1 MIHLGTVDFGST
13 LYIPISTNT
22 GSGGT
27 IGFDTPSSVLLSDFE
42 VYKNGT
48 TARAD
53 VTGYAFNEAI
63 NSTTGLHVFTIDM
76 TSNPASF
83 WELGKKYNVAFTP
96 TPTIDGQTVEAWIAE
111 FTIETSEEQ
120 KLKASAAGIITGT
133 ASGTPT
139 TTSNDSDLSGFAD
152 NELIGR
158 TIVFTAGT
166 AQGCAAVIT
175 DYTSVNGVISYSEGI
190 ATASVSGDT
199 FIIV

>member
-27 IGFDTPSSVLLSDFE
+27 VGFSATPVIGDFE

-48 TARAD
+48 TARSD
-53 VTGYAFNEAI
+53 TTGYVFNEAI
-63 NSTTGLHVFTIDM
+63 NSSTGLHVFSIDM

-83 WELGKKYNVAFTP
+83 WELGKKYLVGFTP
-96 TPTIDGQTVEAWIAE
+96 TATVDGETIEAWIAE
-111 FTIETSEEQ
+111 FTIETLEEQ

-133 ASGTPT
+133 ASPT

>member
-22 GSGGT
+22 GAGGT
-27 IGFDTPSSVLLSDFE
+27 IGFSASPVVGDFE

-53 VTGYAFNEAI
+53 TTGFAFNEAI
-63 NSTTGLHVFTIDM
+63 DSSTGLHVFSIDM
-76 TSNPASF
+76 SSNPASF
-83 WELGKKYNVAFTP
+83 WELGKKYIVAFTP
-96 TPTIDGQTVEAWIAE
+96 TATVDGETVEAWIAE

-120 KLKASAAGIITGT
+120 KLKASAAGIITGV
-133 ASGTPT
+133 ASGSPT
-139 TTSNDSDLSGFAD
+139 TTSNESDLTGFAD

-158 TIVFTAGT
+158 TIVFTGGV
-166 AQGCAAVIT
+166 AQGCAAIIT
-175 DYTSVNGVISYSEGI
+175 DYASVNGTISYTGGI
-190 ATASVSGDT
+190 ATASVAADT

>member
-27 IGFDTPSSVLLSDFE
+27 IGFSTTPVVGDFE
-42 VYKNGT
+42 VYKDGT

-53 VTGYAFNEAI
+53 DTGYAFNAGI
-63 NSTTGLHVFTIDM
+63 NGSTGLHVFTIDM

-83 WELGKKYNVAFTP
+83 WELGEKYLVGFTP
-96 TPTIDGQTVEAWIAE
+96 TATVDGETVEAWVAE

-120 KLKASAAGIITGT
+120 KLKASAAGTLTGL

-139 TTSNDSDLSGFAD
+139 TTSNDSDLSGFED
-152 NELIGR
+152 DELIGR

>member
-27 IGFDTPSSVLLSDFE
+27 IGFDTPSSVLLSNFE

-48 TARAD
+48 TARSD
-53 VTGYAFNEAI
+53 TTGYVFNEAI
-63 NSTTGLHVFTIDM
+63 NSSTGLHVFSIDM

-83 WELGKKYNVAFTP
+83 WELGKKYLVGFAP
-96 TPTIDGQTVEAWIAE
+96 TPTVDGETIEAWIAE
-111 FTIETSEEQ
+111 FTIETLEEQ